1 MTIEILKIIFRF
13 FVLIGVQVLILNNVQ
28 LSGFINPY
36 LYVLF
41 ILLLP
46 VKFPKVV
53 VLVLGF
59 ISGLTVDMFTN
70 TMGVHAA
77 ATTAMAFARPYI
89 LKMFSPRDGYGAEA
103 VPNIKDFGFNWFLV
117 YASTLVFSHHVILFY
132 TEVFRLSDFFST
144 FTRVLLSSL
153 LTLLLIFIT
162 QFLFGKSKL
171 ER

>member
-1 MTIEILKIIFRF
+1 MTVEILKIIFRF
-13 FVLIGVQVLILNNVQ
+13 FVLIGLQVLILNNVQ

-46 VKFPKVV
+46 VKFPKAL
-53 VLVLGF
+53 VLILGF

-70 TMGVHAA
+70 TMGIHAA
-77 ATTAMAFARPYI
+77 ATTAMAFIRPYI
-89 LKMFSPRDGYGAEA
+89 LKMFSPRDGYEAEA
-103 VPNIKDFGFNWFLV
+103 VPNIKDFGLNWFLV
-117 YASTLVFSHHVILFY
+117 YVTILVLFHHIILFY
-132 TEVFRLSDFFST
+132 IEVFRLGDFFLT
-144 FTRVLLSSL
+144 LTRALLSSV

-162 QFLFGKSKL
+162 QFLFGKAKL